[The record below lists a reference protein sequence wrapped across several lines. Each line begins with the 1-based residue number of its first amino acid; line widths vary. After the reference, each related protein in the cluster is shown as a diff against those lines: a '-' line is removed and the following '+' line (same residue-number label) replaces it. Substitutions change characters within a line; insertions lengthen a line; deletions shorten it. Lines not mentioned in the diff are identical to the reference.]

1 MPAVHPANTAG
12 EKKMSYFP
20 FMIEVEGHKALVVG
34 AGQSAKDKIRA
45 LTDFGARVT
54 VVAPV
59 ISADVVKQG
68 KNIRIERRVYRPG
81 ETKGYEIVVAATDN
95 PAVNKQVAHDA
106 ARFGAICSVS
116 EDPGRGGFIFPQ
128 IIKRSSYSVA
138 VCTDGMDS
146 KLAAKLREKIE
157 DAVPEKA
164 DEIAALFSKARKKL
178 DEKEH
183 NGMETG
189 AGGRTRLA
197 DFTGTETEPEGQTSL
212 FDILNKDSEEAD
224 DVRDTHASDDVRQDI
239 KDFKEGEVIRV
250 GALQDRLS
258 QVRAGVVISRL
269 EAEGYKCSKIIL
281 ECAGAGKIDGDGTM
295 ESTTIM
301 NAEDALMQ
309 NVIDIAVRGAGEVP
323 ENLPDVLA
331 VDSCLA
337 RADARD
343 VLVTKK
349 GTGENEVEVIETDSP
364 SRKAQIEKFL
374 MTGEARVASEGIQV
388 IINRLKAGETDAV
401 VLAAS
406 DLEMLAVTSDEEL
419 ECEYIDVEKSLPPA
433 GQGITVLETRN
444 AGKAHDAAVSLLDR
458 DAMISLKAERRFMA
472 EANAPADDEI
482 AAYSAINGGKLFMKA
497 MRKIR
502 QKCVYFAGMDEPDN
516 GEQLAVQI
524 ADKMKAAL

>member
-1 MPAVHPANTAG
+1 
-12 EKKMSYFP
+12 MSYFP

-34 AGQSAKDKIRA
+34 AGQSAKEKIRA
-45 LTDFGARVT
+45 LADFGALVT

-68 KNIRIERRVYRPG
+68 KTIKIERRVYRPG

-164 DEIAALFSKARKKL
+164 DEIAALFNKARKKL
-178 DEKEH
+178 DERGRGTSEG
-183 NGMETG
+183 N
-189 AGGRTRLA
+189 AGSRMRLA
-197 DFTGTETEPEGQTSL
+197 DLAGNDNDTEEIRMPESL
-212 FDILNKDSEEAD
+212 NGGSEET
-224 DVRDTHASDDVRQDI
+224 DVIQDMPESSDKSPEMNI
-239 KDFKEGEVIRV
+239 PEEGDVIRV
-250 GALQDRLS
+250 GARQDRLS
-258 QVRAGVVISRL
+258 QVKADMVISRL
-269 EAEGYKCSKIIL
+269 EAQGCKCSKVIL
-281 ECAGAGKIDGDGTM
+281 ECSGQSPAVTPDQSGMT

-301 NAEDALMQ
+301 SAEDALMK
-309 NVIDIAVRGAGEVP
+309 NEIDLAVRAAGELTGLLP
-323 ENLPDVLA
+323 ERLA

-337 RADARD
+337 REDARD

-349 GTGENEVEVIETDSP
+349 GTGENEIEIIETDSP

-374 MTGEARVASEGIQV
+374 MTGEARVSTEGIQV
-388 IINRLKAGETDAV
+388 IINRLKAGETDAAL
-401 VLAAS
+401 LAAS
-406 DLEMLAVTSDEEL
+406 DLKMLLITEDDEL

-433 GQGITVLETRN
+433 GQGITCLETRN
-444 AGKAHDAAVSLLDR
+444 AGKAHDAAVLLNDS
-458 DAMISLKAERRFMA
+458 DAMISYKAESRFM
-472 EANAPADDEI
+472 NASGASSDDEI
-482 AAYSAINGGKLFMKA
+482 AAYSAINGGMLFMKA

-502 QKCVYFAGMDEPDN
+502 QKCVYFAGMDSPEN
-516 GEQLAVQI
+516 GEQLALKIV
-524 ADKMKAAL
+524 DKMKAAM